1 MVCVLWV
8 ALQLIGGILLGAYV
22 VRRVLIAAF
31 TIVIISFVS
40 FVIIQLPDRDVTDY
54 LIIEAGI
61 HHGQPLSEQLLT
73 DEEIQ
78 DIRHRWGLDRPLIIQ
93 WADWV
98 WGIARGDWGYSLV
111 SRTER
116 ISIKDVIADRLLP
129 TVSLMTFVMVFTWVF
144 AIPVGIYSAVRQH
157 SVGDYVFTFLGFSGL
172 AVPDFLLALLL
183 MYVLFDQFDMS
194 VGGLFSGDYRDTPWN
209 FARIVES
216 IGLQVIRA
224 LMLLIA
230 FIPILW
236 GLSSNVVIPWLKDIN
251 GSLVYISLIASLG
264 GVLISWLVGIK
275 LPGLEYNNQVV
286 EAAFRK
292 ELVYGEDDR
301 VEYAKPPTILELFTG
316 IKFNYH
322 RLFLHYGYFDL
333 WLIMYNQSMI
343 IVPYIIMGPGLFTGA
358 MTLGIL
364 IQTSSAFREVQGSFS
379 LFMQNWTRITELRSI
394 FKRLNEFEK
403 AIGYKNADRPSP
415 DIVRS

>member
-1 MVCVLWV
+1 MIKSFFLNKKWALWAWGGFLFIIGSLLAQTWIDV
-8 ALQLIGGILLGAYV
+8 KINEWYKGFYDLLQKATESDVSEFYDGIYLFMKLAIPY
-22 VRRVLIAAF
+22 
-31 TIVIISFVS
+31 VIIYTITNYFTRLYA
-40 FVIIQLPDRDVTDY
+40 FRWR
-54 LIIEAGI
+54 EA
-61 HHGQPLSEQLLT
+61 
-73 DEEIQ
+73 
-78 DIRHRWGLDRPLIIQ
+78 
-93 WADWV
+93 
-98 WGIARGDWGYSLV
+98 
-111 SRTER
+111 
-116 ISIKDVIADRLLP
+116 
-129 TVSLMTFVMVFTWVF
+129 MTFAYMPYWK
-144 AIPVGIYSAVRQH
+144 AIDAKVEGASQRMQE
-157 SVGDYVFTFLGFSGL
+157 DC
-172 AVPDFLLALLL
+172 
-183 MYVLFDQFDMS
+183 M
-194 VGGLFSGDYRDTPWN
+194 N

-216 IGLQVIRA
+216 IGLQIIRA

-236 GLSSNVVIPWLKDIN
+236 GSSSNVIIPWFKDIN
-251 GSLVYISLIASLG
+251 GALVYVSLTASLG

-286 EAAFRK
+286 EASFRK

-301 VEYAKPPTILELFTG
+301 IEYAKPPTILELFAG

-394 FKRLNEFEK
+394 YRRLTEFEK
-403 AIGYKNADRPSP
+403 AIGYKKSDRPGP